1 MLTSNSYYKNVAALV
16 LNILALKQ
24 YRFGAFFC
32 AALGE
37 RWGDVCQKNKNNV
50 KFAEKNKKYNNKNK
64 VQSCRGGQMCY
75 NGLKLFSRVGVLWI

>member
-1 MLTSNSYYKNVAALV
+1 MLTPNSYYKNGAALV

-37 RWGDVCQKNKNNV
+37 RWGDVCRKN
-50 KFAEKNKKYNNKNK
+50 
-64 VQSCRGGQMCY
+64 
-75 NGLKLFSRVGVLWI
+75 

>member
-37 RWGDVCQKNKNNV
+37 RWGDVCQKNK
-50 KFAEKNKKYNNKNK
+50 KYNNKNK

>member
-64 VQSCRGGQMCY
+64 VQSCRGGRCVIMA
-75 NGLKLFSRVGVLWI
+75 